1 MQKSV
6 GFFLFTFTLLFISG
20 CKKEEDLR
28 PAVEASMD
36 VLATSLQ
43 SDLPTTATVSE
54 RVRIYL
60 IGHPGYFFGSTVTL
74 LDANGIATTSPYWYR
89 NNGSLMSKELVVP
102 SYKIDTQ
109 VWLRKPIDLK
119 QPYWTEPYFDAGGGE
134 IWMRTYSVPI
144 IINNKVVAVATTDLA
159 VEKP

>member
-1 MQKSV
+1 MQKSRS
-6 GFFLFTFTLLFISG
+6 FFLFIFTLLFISG
-20 CKKEEDLR
+20 CKKEEDFR
-28 PAVEASMD
+28 PAVEASMA
-36 VLATSLQ
+36 VFATSLQ

-54 RVRIYL
+54 RVRVYL
-60 IGHPGYFFGSTVTL
+60 NGQPTYFFGSTVTL

-89 NNGSLMSKELVVP
+89 NNGGLLSKQLAV
-102 SYKIDTQ
+102 SNYNIDTQ
-109 VWLRKPIDLK
+109 IWLRKPIDLK
-119 QPYWTEPYFDAGGGE
+119 KPYWTEPYFDAGGGD

>member
-6 GFFLFTFTLLFISG
+6 GFFLLIFTLLFIGS
-20 CKKEEDLR
+20 CKKEEDFR
-28 PAVEASMD
+28 PAVEASMA
-36 VLATSLQ
+36 VFATSLQ

-60 IGHPGYFFGSTVTL
+60 TGHPGYFFGSTVTL

-89 NNGSLMSKELVVP
+89 NNGSLLSKELVVP

-144 IINNKVVAVATTDLA
+144 IINNNVVAVATTDLA